1 MTIFKR
7 RALFMLAFLLP
18 ACGEQLVEFADPD
31 PVELGAA
38 SGFVVLAG
46 TQVTNT
52 GNTSVTGDLGVS
64 PGTTV
69 TGQASLTLDGTMY
82 LGPAS
87 LAAQAQA
94 DLITAY
100 DDAAG
105 RTEGAVTVAG
115 NLGGQTLTPGLY
127 KSTSDLEISS
137 GDLTLDAMGDSSAT
151 FIFQVASAL
160 NTTDDGRKVILAG
173 GARAAN
179 VYWQVGSSAT
189 IGTGAVFKGTILALT
204 SIALKT
210 GATLDGRALA
220 RNGEVTMQ
228 ANTIVGP

>member
-18 ACGEQLVEFADPD
+18 ACGEQLVEFAEPPD
-31 PVELGAA
+31 LGAA
-38 SGFVVLAG
+38 SGFAVLAG

-52 GNTSVTGDLGVS
+52 GNTSVTGDVGVS

-69 TGQASLTLDGTMY
+69 TGQASLTLDGTY
-82 LGPAS
+82 YIGPAT
-87 LAAQAQA
+87 LAGQAQA

-100 DDAAG
+100 NDAAG
-105 RTEGAVTVAG
+105 LTEDAVTVAG
-115 NLGGQTLTPGLY
+115 NIGGQTLTPGLY

-137 GDLTLDAMGDSSAT
+137 GDLTLDAQGDSNAIFT
-151 FIFQVASAL
+151 FQIASAL

-189 IGTGAVFKGTILALT
+189 IGTGAVFKGNILALT

-228 ANTIVGP
+228 ANTIVAP